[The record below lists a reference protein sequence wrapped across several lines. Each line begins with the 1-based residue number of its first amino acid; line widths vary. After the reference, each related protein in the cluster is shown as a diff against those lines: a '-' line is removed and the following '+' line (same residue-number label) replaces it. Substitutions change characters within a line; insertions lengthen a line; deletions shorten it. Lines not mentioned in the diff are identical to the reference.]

1 MAREQQIIETFV
13 ELADTMVDEFDVI
26 EFLHRLAERCA
37 ELLDCAEAGLL
48 LADAAGMLRVMAS
61 SSERSEA
68 LELLQSQNEEGPCVE
83 CYRNGQPVHS
93 ENLAAD
99 EERWPKFAPAAIERG
114 FRSVQALPMRVRGET
129 VGAMNLFRS
138 EPGTMAGPDLLL
150 GQGMADIAAIALLQE
165 RTVRESRGVI
175 ASLQGALNSRV
186 IIEQAKGMLS
196 ERLQIDVDEAYARL
210 RAHAR
215 NHNRRF
221 SDIAHDLLE
230 GRLDANTLIDTTPDP
245 SRPSTP

>member
-1 MAREQQIIETFV
+1 MSREQRIVETFV

-48 LADAAGMLRVMAS
+48 LADAAGLLRVMAS

-68 LELLQSQNEEGPCVE
+68 LELLQSQRDEGPCVE
-83 CYRNGQPVHS
+83 CYRQGEPVFS
-93 ENLAAD
+93 DDLEAD
-99 EERWPKFAPAAIERG
+99 EARWPQFVPAAVQQG
-114 FRSVQALPMRVRGET
+114 FRSMQALPIRVRGET
-129 VGAMNLFRS
+129 IGAMNLFRS
-138 EPGTMAGPDLLL
+138 ETGRLAEPDLSL

-175 ASLQGALNSRV
+175 TELQGALNSRV
-186 IIEQAKGMLS
+186 VIEQAKGMLAES
-196 ERLQIDVDEAYARL
+196 AQIDVDAAFVRL

-215 NHNRRF
+215 DQNRRL
-221 SDIAHDLLE
+221 SDVARDLID
-230 GRLDANTLIDTTPDP
+230 GRLDAAAFTQP
-245 SRPSTP
+245 SA